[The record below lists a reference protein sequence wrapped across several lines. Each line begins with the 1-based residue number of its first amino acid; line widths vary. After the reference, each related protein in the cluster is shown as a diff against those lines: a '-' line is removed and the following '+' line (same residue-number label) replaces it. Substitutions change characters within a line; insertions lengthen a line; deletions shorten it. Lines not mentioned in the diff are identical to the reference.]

1 MEIRVFQIIVPA
13 IALLLMLVMLVRYSR
28 GRVTFGEMIL
38 TAAFWLGVA
47 AVAVWPDRISKTVAR
62 VFGIESNVNAIIFLS
77 IGVLL
82 YLIFRLYNEMRL
94 NRRQVTELAR
104 KIALLEAEK
113 EEP

>member
-1 MEIRVFQIIVPA
+1 
-13 IALLLMLVMLVRYSR
+13 MLVRYSK
-28 GRVTFGEMIL
+28 GRVSLGEFIL
-38 TAAFWLGVA
+38 TVGFWLGVA
-47 AVAVWPDRISKTVAR
+47 AVAIWPDRISKFVANL
-62 VFGIESNVNAIIFLS
+62 FGIKSNVNAIIFLS

-113 EEP
+113 EEK